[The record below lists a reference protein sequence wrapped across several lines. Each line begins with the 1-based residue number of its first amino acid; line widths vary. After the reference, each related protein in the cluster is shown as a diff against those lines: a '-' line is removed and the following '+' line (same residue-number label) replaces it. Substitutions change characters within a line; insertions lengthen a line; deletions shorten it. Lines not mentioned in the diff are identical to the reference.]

1 MATETIAPSRSAAT
15 RVAHAEGRL
24 VHPDDYA
31 DHGYP
36 HDVWTRL
43 RREDPVHW
51 YERTEG
57 PPFWAVTKHADIV
70 EVSKRPD
77 VFLNGPMLVIPHL
90 PEQQNDPRFP
100 PTLIQLDPPK
110 HGIYRQLISKR
121 FTPRYLRSM
130 HADIERIGK
139 EIVDKLA
146 VNGGRGECDFVNEVS
161 KPLPIAVIAWMLGV
175 PREDWEKLF
184 DWTNR
189 TIGAGDPEYQE
200 AGKTPQETALAAMT
214 ELFMYFARLVEEKK
228 QNPGD
233 DLISAF
239 IAARVD
245 GEPLPPMDLLAYCLI
260 IVVAGNETTRN
271 ATTGGMLAFIENQ
284 AELRKLQANPALL
297 APAVEEVVRY
307 SSPIIHFAR
316 TAVADYELRGKQIRK
331 GDVLGL
337 FYPSANRDEEIFDDP
352 NAFRIDRDPNPHLG
366 FGIGEHFCLG
376 SHLARLE
383 LMVAFKHLLPR
394 IEEIELAG
402 PTSRLHSALV
412 GGVKHLP
419 IRYKLK
425 KS

>member
-1 MATETIAPSRSAAT
+1 MATETISPPRPAAART
-15 RVAHAEGRL
+15 LKGEASL

-31 DHGYP
+31 DRGYP

-51 YERTEG
+51 YDRTEG
-57 PPFWAVTKHADIV
+57 PPFWAITRHADIV

-77 VFLNGPMLVIPHL
+77 VFWNGPLLVIPHL
-90 PEQQNDPRFP
+90 PGQQDDPRFP

-110 HGIYRQLISKR
+110 HGQYRQLVSKR
-121 FTPRYLRSM
+121 FTPRYLKTM

-146 VNGGRGECDFVNEVS
+146 VDGGRGECDFVNEVS

-228 QNPGD
+228 KNPTD
-233 DLISAF
+233 DLVSLFANAKI
-239 IAARVD
+239 D
-245 GEPLPPMDLLAYCLI
+245 GEPLPPMDVLAYCLI

-271 ATTGGMLAFIENQ
+271 ATTGGMLAFVQ
-284 AELRKLQANPALL
+284 HQRELRKLQANPALL
-297 APAVEEVVRY
+297 PSAIEEVVRY
-307 SSPIIHFAR
+307 TSPIIHFAR

-337 FYPSANRDEEIFDDP
+337 FYPSANRDEDVFDDP
-352 NAFRIDRDPNPHLG
+352 FTFKIDRDPNPHLG

-383 LMVAFKHLLPR
+383 LLVAYKHLLPR

-402 PTSRLHSALV
+402 PVVRLHSALV

>member
-1 MATETIAPSRSAAT
+1 MVTETISPPRPAART
-15 RVAHAEGRL
+15 VKGEACL

-31 DHGYP
+31 ERGYP

-51 YERTEG
+51 YDRTEG
-57 PPFWAVTKHADIV
+57 PPFWAITRHADIV

-77 VFLNGPMLVIPHL
+77 VFWNGPLLVIPHL
-90 PEQQNDPRFP
+90 PDQQDDPRFP

-110 HGIYRQLISKR
+110 HGLYRQLVSKR
-121 FTPRYLRSM
+121 FTPRYLRTM

-139 EIVDKLA
+139 EIVDQLA
-146 VNGGRGECDFVNEVS
+146 TGGGRGECDFVNEVS

-189 TIGAGDPEYQE
+189 TIGAGDPEYQH
-200 AGKTPQETALAAMT
+200 AGKTPQETSLAAMT

-228 QNPGD
+228 KNPTD
-233 DLISAF
+233 DLVSLFSNAKI
-239 IAARVD
+239 D
-245 GEPLPPMDLLAYCLI
+245 GEPLPPMDVLSYCLI

-271 ATTGGMLAFIENQ
+271 ATTGGMLAFVEHQ

-297 APAVEEVVRY
+297 PSAIEEVVRY
-307 SSPIIHFAR
+307 TSPIIHFAR
-316 TAVADYELRGKQIRK
+316 TAMADYELRGKRIRK

-337 FYPSANRDEEIFDDP
+337 FYPSANRDEDIFDDP
-352 NAFRIDRDPNPHLG
+352 FEFKIDRDPNPHLG

-383 LMVAFKHLLPR
+383 LLVAYKHLLPR

-402 PTSRLHSALV
+402 PVVRLHSALV

-419 IRYKLK
+419 IRYKLR

>member
-1 MATETIAPSRSAAT
+1 MATETLSGSPSAGPTDARDPSII
-15 RVAHAEGRL
+15 
-24 VHPDDYA
+24 HPDDYA
-31 DHGYP
+31 AHGYP
-36 HDVWTRL
+36 HHVFTRL

-51 YERTEG
+51 YDRTNG
-57 PPFWAVTKHADIV
+57 PPFWAIMKHDDIV
-70 EVSKRPD
+70 ELSKQPQK
-77 VFLNGPMLVIPHL
+77 FLNGPLLVIPHE
-90 PEQQNDPRFP
+90 PAPQDDPRFP

-110 HGIYRQLISKR
+110 HGLYRQLVSKR

-146 VNGGRGECDFVNEVS
+146 VEGGRGECDFVNEVS

-214 ELFMYFARLVEEKK
+214 ELFMYFTRLVEEKK
-228 QNPGD
+228 KNPAD
-233 DLISAF
+233 DLVTLFAH
-239 IAARVD
+239 AKVN
-245 GEPLPPMDLLAYCLI
+245 GEPLPPMDVLAFCLI

-271 ATTGGMLAFIENQ
+271 ATTGGMLAFVEHQ
-284 AELRKLQANPALL
+284 AELRKLQKRPALL
-297 APAVEEVVRY
+297 ESAIEEVVRWT
-307 SSPIIHFAR
+307 SPIIHFAR
-316 TAVADYELRGKQIRK
+316 TAACDYELRGKRIRR
-331 GDVLGL
+331 GDVIGL

-352 NAFRIDRDPNPHLG
+352 FEFRIDRDPNPHLG

-383 LMVAFKHLLPR
+383 LKVAYKHLLPR

-402 PTSRLHSALV
+402 PVERLHSALV

-419 IRYKLK
+419 IRYKLR